1 MELIILKLGGSIITE
16 KNGAPSF
23 KERLFDKIA
32 KELSNLEVNMLL
44 VHGAGSYGHPI
55 AKQYSINKGY
65 INSNQLKGVTETKR
79 SMFSLTLKIMDSL
92 IKHNLPIVPFLS
104 SSCMVAK
111 SGRLVDVD
119 LIPFKILLDIGMV
132 PLCSGDVIADK
143 KTRFTIISGD
153 QIAVHLAKKLG
164 ANRVIFGCDVDG
176 IFDSDPKIN
185 PTAKLIEIITL
196 DDLKNMT
203 FRGESLTTDVTGGMS
218 GKIKE
223 SLDFVSSGGEVIIMN
238 LNKPQNLTKL
248 LNGDKVQ
255 CTRLIPK

>member
-1 MELIILKLGGSIITE
+1 MEIIILKLGGSIITE
-16 KNGAPSF
+16 KSGTPSF
-23 KERLFDKIA
+23 KDRLFDQIA
-32 KELSNLEVNMLL
+32 KELSNLKVNMLL

-55 AKQYSINKGY
+55 AKQYSIHKGY
-65 INSNQLKGVTETKR
+65 SNSNQLKGVTETKR

-92 IKHNLPIVPFLS
+92 IRHNVPVFPFLS

-119 LIPFKILLDIGMV
+119 LMPFKILLDIGMV
-132 PLCSGDVIADK
+132 PLCSGDVIADE
-143 KTRFTIISGD
+143 KTGFTIVSGD
-153 QIAVHLAKKLG
+153 QIAVHLAKELG
-164 ANRVIFGCDVDG
+164 ADRVIFGCDVDG

-185 PTAKLIEIITL
+185 PTAKLIDRLTL
-196 DDLKNMT
+196 DNLRDMT

-248 LNGDKVQ
+248 LNGDDVQ